1 MVGDLVKTVHSY
13 SGTLV
18 SIYRDGVIARHP
30 VSSSLTRTEL
40 GNFRVKDESCSI
52 ENKSKRKDEI
62 AFYHTVSNLKRK
74 KSHPRFSKFKA
85 PFLSANLLFPKKMPR
100 SIKTQKS
107 TENPLHIF
115 YPITEDLG
123 EQTRMIYLNNSS
135 HLSIDIALIL
145 TIIIIIL
152 YNVLES

>member
-74 KSHPRFSKFKA
+74 KSHPRFSKLKA
-85 PFLSANLLFPKKMPR
+85 RFLSANLLFPKKMPR

-145 TIIIIIL
+145 TIIIIV

>member
-123 EQTRMIYLNNSS
+123 EQTRIIYLNNSS

-145 TIIIIIL
+145 TIIIIKL